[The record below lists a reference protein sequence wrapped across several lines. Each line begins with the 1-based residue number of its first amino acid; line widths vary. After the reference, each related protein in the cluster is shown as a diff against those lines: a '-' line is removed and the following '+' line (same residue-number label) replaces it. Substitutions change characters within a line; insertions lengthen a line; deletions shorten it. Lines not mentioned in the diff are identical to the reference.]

1 MVFLRFTLLCFF
13 TIGLLIKIYSKNH
26 QLSDNQ
32 YVIKNSAS
40 VLAANSADI
49 FVNRPKNYYLHAV
62 SAAQSVN
69 STQEDVLTEDDEA
82 ETNENTP
89 VSIKILNND
98 ANVITGIDATT
109 VDLDVSSPS
118 PDIQNT
124 LSVPGGYFEVDGDG
138 IVTFTPSLNFS
149 GSVTISYTVND
160 NLGIPSNQSSI
171 TVVVN
176 DSPLA
181 VNDNINMNENAITS
195 IDVVGNDTDS
205 DGSIAIGTVDLD
217 LLQPGIQN
225 SYSTALH
232 GSFEVNNLGILTFT
246 PVTDFHGDAIISYT
260 IQDNKFATSNIAT
273 VTFHVNDAPLA
284 VNDNV
289 LTHKNSTRVFSV
301 VANDTDSDGT
311 VNASKVDVD
320 LALSGVQN
328 FISTAWGTFTVSTAG
343 IVTYVP
349 ATNYIGSFA
358 LPYTVLDNMNAV
370 SNEAVI
376 NMTVNDPP
384 TANNDAVNAN
394 ENTAVVF
401 KVTTNDTDT
410 DGTIDVSTI
419 DLNTTTTGTQ
429 SSNTTAQGLFEADAF
444 GDVTFTPAP
453 NYNGTA
459 TLNYTVKD
467 NDGASSNIAT
477 IIVSVNNSPVAS
489 NDAANTNENTA
500 VNVTVTTND
509 TDSDGSVVVSTVDLD
524 VSTVGIQDNHTTPE
538 GVFSVNASGVVNFVP
553 ATDYHGVAI
562 LSYTVNDNKGAT
574 SNAATITITVNDAPV
589 AGDDTST
596 TQEDVSVSFSITAND
611 TDSDGNIVLTT
622 IDLDPSAVGN
632 QSTRT
637 TLQGV
642 FTVNTTTG
650 VLLYSPALNF
660 SGTAVLGYTIRDNK
674 NAISGTAS
682 ISIVVTSVNDA
693 PVIDGQKAL
702 AVNEDQSIILQ
713 LTDLVVTD
721 PDDTYPADFTMTL
734 SSGSNYTVLANTITP
749 SPNFFGTLSVPVKVN
764 DGDAD
769 NAAVFNI
776 QITVNPIND
785 SPSFDPLT
793 DIIISEN
800 ASQQTITVTNISAG
814 PLETQTLLLTATS
827 GNTNL
832 IPSPTVTYNGTGNT
846 ATLSFTPVA
855 SQTGTATVT
864 VRVVDNGPSEFTR
877 TFQIQVVSVNDAPT
891 LAAIGAKTIQEDAAL
906 ENIALT
912 GISAGPS
919 ENQALTIT
927 ASSSN
932 ATLFEVLDVVY
943 VSPQTSGTLRMK
955 PSSNAFGTATVT
967 VTVTDDGPSSPSPSV
982 NTFSRSF
989 TVTVTPVNDAPVIT
1003 GQQNLS
1009 VAEDQS
1015 IALQLANLI
1024 VNDPDDTYPADFTM
1038 SLSGGSN
1045 YTLSGNTVTP
1055 SANFFGTL
1063 SVPVKVNDGAAD
1075 NDNTPSFKIQIA
1087 VNPVND
1093 APTLTAIGTQTM
1105 DEDAVVKD
1113 ISLVGITA
1121 GPNENQTL
1129 TLSASSTNANL
1140 FETLS
1145 IVYTSPQTTGTLKIK
1160 PKANAFGSA
1169 TVTVTVSDDGPS
1181 TPIPNSNTSVRTFTV
1196 NVSAINDSPE
1206 FTSIPLVV
1214 ATLGEPFSDSVKVED
1229 IDNMSV
1235 VLSAITKPA
1244 WLTFTVSA
1252 NGKKAKL
1259 TGTPPAGS
1267 NGKTTIKLQA
1277 KDSGAPIVQEYEL
1290 IINTRPTVSAFA
1302 ITTGEDNAAS
1312 LSAQSF
1318 KNAFIDL
1325 DGNPLSDVEI
1335 VSVPKHGTLQAGDAI
1350 IAAGTKIAASA
1361 LDALKYVPTPDYN
1374 GKDTLQW
1381 KGNDG
1386 LIYSLTHTSV
1396 NFLITPV
1403 NDAPVI
1409 EVIEE
1414 ELLEYSIGTDKML
1427 LTTTFKVTDVDQDS
1441 LVRAEIGFRRENY
1454 NFYDVLI
1461 YTSTPKITGSFD
1473 AQTGVLILTG
1483 KASLAEY
1490 NAAIRSIQY
1499 SYLDT
1504 EHRPKETDPL
1514 KSIYFTLSDGKA
1526 LSNTVDRSIKLI
1538 FTFNELNIVNGF
1550 TPNDDTVNDYWE
1562 VIHQD
1567 EKETDVEYSEKL
1579 KDLKESK
1586 ITVYNK
1592 AGLMV
1597 FENTGFDVLWNGKY
1611 LNKGELLPAD
1621 SYFYTIEFKDSKLK
1635 SLKKPYKGVV
1645 TLLHD
1650 KR

>member
-13 TIGLLIKIYSKNH
+13 TIGLLITIYSKNH

-32 YVIKNSAS
+32 YLIKNNIPS
-40 VLAANSADI
+40 VAGKSTDV
-49 FVNRPKNYYLHAV
+49 FVNQSKNYYLHAV
-62 SAAQSVN
+62 SAPQSAN
-69 STQEDVLTEDDEA
+69 PPQDDVITADDAA
-82 ETNENTP
+82 ETNENTS
-89 VSIKILNND
+89 VSIKILDND
-98 ANVITGIDATT
+98 TNVVTGIDETT

-138 IVTFTPSLNFS
+138 IVTFSPSLNFS

-176 DSPLA
+176 DSPSAL
-181 VNDNINMNENAITS
+181 NDVANLNENTTTTINIVS
-195 IDVVGNDTDS
+195 NDTDS
-205 DGSIAIGTVDLD
+205 DGSIVVSTVDID
-217 LLQPGIQN
+217 MTQSGIQDN
-225 SYSTALH
+225 YSTALE
-232 GSFEVNNLGILTFT
+232 GLFEVSSLGVITFT

-260 IQDNKFATSNIAT
+260 VQDNKGAVSNIAT
-273 VTFHVNDAPLA
+273 VTFHVNDAPIAL
-284 VNDNV
+284 NDDV
-289 LTHKNSTRVFSV
+289 LTHKNSTLVFSV
-301 VANDTDSDGT
+301 VTNDTDSDGT

-320 LALSGVQN
+320 LALPGVQS

-349 ATNYIGSFA
+349 ASNYIGTFA

-370 SNEAVI
+370 SNEAFI
-376 NMTVNDPP
+376 NMRVNDPP
-384 TANNDAVNAN
+384 VANNDGVNAN
-394 ENTAVVF
+394 ENIAVVF

-410 DGTIDVSTI
+410 DGTLDVTTI
-419 DLNTTTTGTQ
+419 DLNTTAVGTQ
-429 SSNTTAQGLFEADAF
+429 SSNSTAQGLFEADPL
-444 GDVTFTPAP
+444 GNVTFTPAP

-477 IIVSVNNSPVAS
+477 IIVSVNNSPVAN

-500 VNVTVTTND
+500 VNVTVITND
-509 TDSDGSVVVSTVDLD
+509 TDSDGSVVASSVDLD
-524 VSTVGIQDNHTTPE
+524 LTASGIQDSHTTPE
-538 GVFSVNASGVVNFVP
+538 GVFSVNTSGVVNFTP
-553 ATDYHGVAI
+553 ATDYHGIAT

-589 AGDDTST
+589 AGDDNST
-596 TQEDVSVSFSITAND
+596 TQEDIAVSFSITAND
-611 TDSDGNIVLTT
+611 TDSDGSIVLTT

-637 TLQGV
+637 TPQGV

-650 VLLYSPALNF
+650 VLSYSPALNF
-660 SGTAVLGYTIRDNK
+660 SGTAVVGYTIRDNK
-674 NAISGTAS
+674 NAISGTATVS
-682 ISIVVTSVNDA
+682 VVVNPVNDA
-693 PVIDGQKAL
+693 PVISGQRAL
-702 AVNEDQSIILQ
+702 AVDEDQSITLQ
-713 LTDLVVTD
+713 LTDLVVSD
-721 PDDTYPADFTMTL
+721 PDDTYPTDFTMVL
-734 SSGSNYTVLANTITP
+734 SSGSNYTVFGNTITP
-749 SPNFFGTLSVPVKVN
+749 SPNFFGILSVPVKVN
-764 DGDAD
+764 DGDLD
-769 NAAVFNI
+769 NVAIFNI

-785 SPSFDPLT
+785 SPSFDPIT

-800 ASQQTITVTNISAG
+800 ASQQTITVTTISAG

-846 ATLSFTPVA
+846 ATLSFTPVP

-891 LAAIGAKTIQEDAAL
+891 LAAIGTKTMQEDAAL
-906 ENIALT
+906 ENIPLT

-932 ATLFEVLDVVY
+932 TTLFEVLDVVY
-943 VSPQTSGTLRMK
+943 VSPQTTGTLRMQPK
-955 PSSNAFGTATVT
+955 ANAFGTATVT

-1015 IALQLANLI
+1015 ITLQLTNLL
-1024 VNDPDDTYPADFTM
+1024 VADPDDTYPADFTM
-1038 SLSGGSN
+1038 VLSGGSN

-1055 SANFFGTL
+1055 SGNFFGTL
-1063 SVPVKVNDGAAD
+1063 SVPVRVNDGSAD
-1075 NDNTPSFKIQIA
+1075 NDNTTFKIQIT

-1105 DEDAVVKD
+1105 DEDAAVKD
-1113 ISLVGITA
+1113 ISLAGITA
-1121 GPNENQTL
+1121 GPNENQAL
-1129 TLSASSTNANL
+1129 TVSTSSTNANL

-1145 IVYTSPQTTGTLKIK
+1145 IVYTSPQTTGTLKVK

-1169 TVTVTVSDDGPS
+1169 TVTVTVADDGPS
-1181 TPIPNSNTSVRTFTV
+1181 TPIPNINTIVRTFTV
-1196 NVSAINDSPE
+1196 NVSAVNDSPQ
-1206 FTSIPLVV
+1206 FTSTPLTV
-1214 ATLGEPFSDSVKVED
+1214 ATLGEPFSDSVRVDD
-1229 IDNMSV
+1229 IDNPSV
-1235 VLSAITKPA
+1235 VLSAVTKPA
-1244 WLTFTVSA
+1244 WLTFTVGA

-1259 TGTPPAGS
+1259 SGTPPAGS

-1277 KDSGAPIVQEYEL
+1277 KDTGVPIVQEYEL
-1290 IINTRPTVSAFA
+1290 TVNTRPTVSAFS
-1302 ITTGEDNAAS
+1302 ITTSEDNAAS
-1312 LSAQSF
+1312 LSSQNF
-1318 KNAFIDL
+1318 KNAFTDL
-1325 DGNPLSDVEI
+1325 DGNPLMDVEI

-1361 LDALKYVPTPDYN
+1361 LDALKYVPAADYN

-1386 LIYSLTHTSV
+1386 LIYSLTHTSI
-1396 NFLITPV
+1396 NFVITPV

-1409 EVIEE
+1409 EVMEE
-1414 ELLEYSIGTDKML
+1414 DLLEYSIGTDKML
-1427 LTTTFKVTDVDQDS
+1427 LTTLFRVTDVDQDS

-1454 NFYDVLI
+1454 NLYDVLV
-1461 YTSTPKITGSFD
+1461 YTSTPKITGAFD

-1514 KSIYFTLSDGKA
+1514 KSVYFTLSDGKA

-1550 TPNDDTVNDYWE
+1550 TPNDDMVNDYWE

-1567 EKETDVEYSEKL
+1567 EEETDVEYSEKL
-1579 KDLKESK
+1579 NDLKDSK